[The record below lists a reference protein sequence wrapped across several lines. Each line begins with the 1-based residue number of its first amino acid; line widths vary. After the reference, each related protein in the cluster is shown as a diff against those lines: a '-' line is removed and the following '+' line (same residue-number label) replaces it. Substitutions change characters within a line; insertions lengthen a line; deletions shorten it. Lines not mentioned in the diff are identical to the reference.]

1 MEQHARVAAPPACGR
16 TDEWRLAAL
25 CSTDTIAKSGSCFEK
40 EPHRLRGD
48 YRPSHS
54 LQQNAHMHDRLKAVA
69 TFSRPHPRG
78 MLLPL
83 PLPKGEDEGEG
94 FLLRGSAHSRDG
106 STSFVS
112 SPSPSPR
119 SRRRGDR
126 FSALSCRRRALKTH
140 KGEVFLM
147 PPAKKVR
154 MTTSQSASGR

>member
-1 MEQHARVAAPPACGR
+1 MEQHARVAA
-16 TDEWRLAAL
+16 LAAL
-25 CSTDTIAKSGSCFEK
+25 CSADTIAKSGSCFEK

-106 STSFVS
+106 ITSFGS
-112 SPSPSPR
+112 LPSPSPR

-126 FSALSCRRRALKTH
+126 FSALRCRKRALNTH
-140 KGEVFLM
+140 KGEVVPLS
-147 PPAKKVR
+147 PAEKVR
-154 MTTSQSASGR
+154 MRAAQSVGG